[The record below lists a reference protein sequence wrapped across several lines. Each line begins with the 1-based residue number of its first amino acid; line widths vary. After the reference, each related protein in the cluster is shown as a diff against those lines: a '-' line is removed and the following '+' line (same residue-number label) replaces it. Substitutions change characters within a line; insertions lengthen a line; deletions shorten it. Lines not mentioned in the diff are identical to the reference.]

1 MSNPLNVLREYNF
14 FKKPIIERNN
24 QVIFG
29 ANSWPKTTQNNYL
42 VCGSGK
48 DGTQKKYYTLECL
61 LYFIKN
67 ASLSHPKYVEQA
79 AAENIP
85 AVRRP
90 DRKKLL
96 AYLKG
101 DSSTMSSSIDKNG
114 PIKDIT
120 IVYDKEAEIE
130 TNELR
135 AKLGLIKSEETN
147 NSSKIIDIS
156 KGRF

>member
-1 MSNPLNVLREYNF
+1 MFFGSTIFLKSQLLNE
-14 FKKPIIERNN
+14 IIKLFLERIHGPK
-24 QVIFG
+24 QHRTIIF
-29 ANSWPKTTQNNYL
+29 
-42 VCGSGK
+42 SGK